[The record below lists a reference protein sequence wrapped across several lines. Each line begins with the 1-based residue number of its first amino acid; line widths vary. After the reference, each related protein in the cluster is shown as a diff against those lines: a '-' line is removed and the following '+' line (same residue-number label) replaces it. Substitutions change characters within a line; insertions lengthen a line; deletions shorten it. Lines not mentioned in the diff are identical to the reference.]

1 MSLAHLREMAF
12 GLWHSKSSIR
22 PSHTYR
28 PVHTPYT
35 TTHPHLLF
43 VTLHSNHG
51 FNILPR
57 LGTHGKIVSMCDT
70 YSCVHIFMATRFAVR
85 ETYLF
90 RLYVEVVPD
99 GSFAAFCT
107 QNIIVLF
114 IMLLDDDGNRDIPC
128 ELTCSAC
135 LSLWN
140 PRFPNYFS
148 VRQERNAHPDG
159 WA

>member
-99 GSFAAFCT
+99 GSFVAFCSQKSNCWGPT
-107 QNIIVLF
+107 
-114 IMLLDDDGNRDIPC
+114 MLSAVC
-128 ELTCSAC
+128 TTCSNDNHDISNSHHSFVC
-135 LSLWN
+135 HDVTTSTTL
-140 PRFPNYFS
+140 F
-148 VRQERNAHPDG
+148 
-159 WA
+159 